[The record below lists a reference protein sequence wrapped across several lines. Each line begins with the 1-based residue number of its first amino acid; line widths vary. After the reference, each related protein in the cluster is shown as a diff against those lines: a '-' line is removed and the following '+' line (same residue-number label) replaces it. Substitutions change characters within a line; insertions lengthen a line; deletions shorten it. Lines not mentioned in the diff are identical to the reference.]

1 MVYEIKLRARHSDRR
16 DYVAHMQRDFARN
29 GFTASPLTVA
39 QIVHCWR
46 SGLDHD
52 RCYGVGCDVNS
63 GYTFW
68 RAVQVNGGQA

>member
-1 MVYEIKLRARHSDRR
+1 MVYELKLRARHADRR
-16 DYVAHMQRDFARN
+16 DYVDHMQREFAFY
-29 GFTASPLTVA
+29 GFTAPPLTVS

-46 SGLDHD
+46 AGLDHD

-68 RAVQVNGGQA
+68 RAVKANGGDA

>member
-1 MVYEIKLRARHSDRR
+1 MVYEMKLRLRHAARH
-16 DYVAHMQRDFARN
+16 DYVDYMRREFARY
-29 GFTASPLTVA
+29 GFTRSPLTTS

-46 SGLDHD
+46 AGLDFE
-52 RCYGVGCDVNS
+52 RCHGVGCDVNS